1 MTPPVSRLPNRRGLA
16 MPWASRT
23 STLYSSPRS
32 FVFKLALGEAPEQ
45 IPTVRDVR
53 AGAARLP
60 SRTGV
65 LAVDRVLAHYADRC
79 RVARVH
85 DAAGA
90 APGTGHD
97 GYDDVEQAVGLA
109 RTFRV
114 DTERGAPIAHIVAAL
129 RSATPVEEASPQY
142 LSTAPFEAAATEAE
156 PYDAW
161 QSRELVNAA
170 EAMAYEAGDPAVVV
184 AFLDTGVME
193 THGELVNHLRAGLD
207 TVQLTAGDV
216 AAGARLLGDESGVDD
231 DPEDEVGHGTSCTA
245 IVGAIGHS
253 IPPGLGGACGLLP
266 IRVLG
271 AAELPG
277 RAHPVGVGALSD
289 IDCGMKRAIDLGAR
303 VLNMSFGTPLAGL
316 DPSDPVPH
324 TDVVRYALARG
335 CILVAASGNSGQEE
349 AYSPA
354 ALDGVIA
361 VSAVGADGLPCAF
374 ATSGPH
380 VALAAPGERVLTA
393 TLDGYGRV
401 TGTSFAAPFVTAA
414 AALCV
419 SRGARRAYPVD
430 AQAAK
435 RVLTESAQAW
445 PAGKGAGHGA
455 GVLDAHAALRLLDQE
470 MDRAPPP
477 QADVGTGAS
486 NGVRAG

>member
-1 MTPPVSRLPNRRGLA
+1 

-32 FVFKLALGEAPEQ
+32 FVFKLALGEAPEH
-45 IPTVRDVR
+45 IPTVRDARV
-53 AGAARLP
+53 GAARLP

-65 LAVDRVLAHYADRC
+65 LAVDRVIAHYADGC

-90 APGTGHD
+90 AAPGTRHN

-129 RSATPVEEASPQY
+129 RSLTPVEEASPQY
-142 LSTAPFEAAATEAE
+142 LSMAPFEAAAAEAE
-156 PYDAW
+156 PDAW
-161 QSRELVNAA
+161 QPRDLVNAA
-170 EAMAYEAGDPAVVV
+170 EAMAYEAGDPAVIV

-193 THGELVNHLRAGLD
+193 THGELANHLRAGLD
-207 TVQLTAGDV
+207 TVQLTPGDV

-231 DPEDEVGHGTSCTA
+231 DPADEVGHGTSCTA
-245 IVGAIGHS
+245 IVGAIGQS

-277 RAHPVGVGALSD
+277 RPHPVGVGAISD
-289 IDCGMKRAIDLGAR
+289 IDCGMKRAVDLGAR

-324 TDVVRYALARG
+324 ADVVRYALARG
-335 CILVAASGNSGQEE
+335 CVLVAASGNSGQEE
-349 AYSPA
+349 AYAPA
-354 ALDGVIA
+354 ALAGVIA

-430 AQAAK
+430 AQTAK

-477 QADVGTGAS
+477 QAEVVRGS
-486 NGVRAG
+486 LNNGRPGSDGKDG